1 MLDTIV
7 FFSSTTNN
15 TARFVEKLGY
25 SDVTRIPVHLNDGN
39 IPIMDRPY
47 CLICPTY
54 GGGATML
61 NTSRDTRPVPPQVRK
76 FLSVPDNKKYL
87 TAVIASG
94 NMNFGEEFCLS
105 GDVIAKR
112 FGVPYVYRFELMGTE
127 SDVEN
132 VQKGLRGFSWTD
144 RDGVF
149 HP

>member
-1 MLDTIV
+1 MLNTIV

-15 TARFVEKLGY
+15 TARFVDKLGY
-25 SDVTRIPVHLNDGN
+25 EDTVRIPVHINDEN
-39 IPIMDRPY
+39 MPIMDRPY
-47 CLICPTY
+47 CLVCPTY
-54 GGGATML
+54 GGGARML
-61 NTSRDTRPVPPQVRK
+61 NTENDTRPVPPQVRK
-76 FLSVPDNKKYL
+76 FLSKEDNKKHL

-127 SDVEN
+127 VDVEN
-132 VQKGLRGFSWTD
+132 VRSGLDAFSWTD